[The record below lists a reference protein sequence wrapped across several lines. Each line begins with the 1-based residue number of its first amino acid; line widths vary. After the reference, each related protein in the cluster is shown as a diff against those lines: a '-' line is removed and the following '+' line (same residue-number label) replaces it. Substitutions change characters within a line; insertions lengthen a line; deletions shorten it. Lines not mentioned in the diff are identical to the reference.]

1 MLTVILEGRDAP
13 LYHCTDFYGLDKIL
27 STNKIL
33 ASTRVNGGKV
43 GVCVTRDKSYYV
55 NSLVKTDIQI
65 ALDQRK
71 ISQRYRI
78 EPYSEESYRKVTG
91 EKPYESEERIV
102 VKQLSGVDKYIL
114 HVDMSDKE
122 IAREE
127 KYLRKVRD
135 TLDLTWKGINQ
146 ILEDADLATDDV
158 VECSGLFLVPE
169 LCHRYGIKLG
179 PNLTKIVG
187 KYNIGG

>member
-13 LYHCTDFYGLDKIL
+13 VYHCTDFYGLDKIL
-27 STNKIL
+27 SSNKIL
-33 ASTRVNGGKV
+33 ASTRVNGGKS
-43 GVCVTRDKSYYV
+43 GVCVTRDKTFYV
-55 NSLVKTDIQI
+55 KSLIQSDIQI

-71 ISQRYRI
+71 ISNRYKI
-78 EPYSEESYRKVTG
+78 EPYAEKDYRKG
-91 EKPYESEERIV
+91 SSKPFESEERIIT
-102 VKQLSGVDKYIL
+102 KELPNVDKYIL
-114 HVDMSDKE
+114 YVDMSDKE

-127 KYLRKVRD
+127 TYLRKVRD
-135 TLDLTWKGINQ
+135 TLDLTWKGINR

-179 PNLTKIVG
+179 PNLTKIVS
-187 KYNIGG
+187 KYNIGW